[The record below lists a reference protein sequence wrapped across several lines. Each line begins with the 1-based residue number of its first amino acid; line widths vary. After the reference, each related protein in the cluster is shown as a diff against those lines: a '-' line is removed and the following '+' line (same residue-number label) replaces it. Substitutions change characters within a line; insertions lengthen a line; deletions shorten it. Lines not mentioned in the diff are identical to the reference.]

1 MRKWTVRAARAVLIG
16 AAFAAAGTG
25 IANADTTSGDHSIA
39 GGTQI
44 PVSVPNL
51 LAGSAINVL
60 SPHSNVSSGST
71 QRLRYS
77 YHHRSNSITATS
89 LGGSSIGSDNQVT
102 APVTAPIIICGNAI
116 SAEGVGT
123 ATCKGH
129 SSISSGA
136 SSAQASSACNAS
148 CAQAPSACNNSCA
161 QAPSSC
167 NAACAPAAE
176 APAAPA
182 APVCPQACA
191 PAAPAKPA
199 APLCPQACQQQAG
212 APTACQ
218 ETCAQH
224 SAQSTDMA
232 RDQILSNN
240 QAMIPVTAPIVV
252 CGNSGAIRGIA
263 ASACDGDASV
273 SRNAS

>member
-44 PVSVPNL
+44 PVSIPNL

-60 SPHSNVSSGST
+60 SPHSSASTGST

-89 LGGSSIGSDNQVT
+89 LGGSSIGSGNQVT
-102 APVTAPIIICGNAI
+102 APVTAPIILCGNAI
-116 SAEGVGT
+116 SAEGLGA

-136 SSAQASSACNAS
+136 ASAQAPSACNAS
-148 CAQAPSACNNSCA
+148 CAQAPSACNASCA
-161 QAPSSC
+161 QAPSTC

-176 APAAPA
+176 APAAP
-182 APVCPQACA
+182 VCSQACA

-199 APLCPQACQQQAG
+199 APVCSQACQQQAG
-212 APTACQ
+212 APAACQ

-232 RDQILSNN
+232 RNQLLSNN

-252 CGNSGAIRGIA
+252 CGNSAAIRGIA
-263 ASACDGDASV
+263 TSACDGDASV
-273 SRNAS
+273 TRNAS